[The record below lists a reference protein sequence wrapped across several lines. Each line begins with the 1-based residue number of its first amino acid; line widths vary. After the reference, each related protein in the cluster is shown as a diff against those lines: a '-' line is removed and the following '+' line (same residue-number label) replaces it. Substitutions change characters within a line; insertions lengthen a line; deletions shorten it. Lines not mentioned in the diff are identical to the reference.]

1 MHFGHPAPAELEG
14 WHDTIEPQSKSPFF
28 AENLYFW
35 GNSLKGSE
43 HGTALRSIPH
53 ATCDVHHATHG
64 PSSPPQSGTPDAR
77 AQSGFRGAAKPLPSA
92 ADFLFTVRM
101 SFTEASA
108 SRVISWFTFSLDG
121 EEYAT
126 RHRPSKPWTL
136 PRADVRARTRNIR
149 TRNGMCSLRRGAFT
163 HARARLQG
171 FGLRRYSLPA
181 EFDNCTAPRA
191 AGGAH
196 QARAKALGPPP
207 GQVGPSL
214 GTAITNTPVGRRGV
228 LSPTAARCSARSVRP
243 NALALSLCAMWD
255 RPRPEGAQRCD
266 RSAIDVRLLR
276 IRTPAHT

>member
-1 MHFGHPAPAELEG
+1 MARHHRAAEQKSVLRRESVLLGELAQRLRARYRPAQHTSCNMRRTPCNTRPVVTE
-14 WHDTIEPQSKSPFF
+14 
-28 AENLYFW
+28 
-35 GNSLKGSE
+35 
-43 HGTALRSIPH
+43 
-53 ATCDVHHATHG
+53 
-64 PSSPPQSGTPDAR
+64 SGTPDAR
-77 AQSGFRGAAKPLPSA
+77 AQLGFRGAAKPMPSA

-126 RHRPSKPWTL
+126 RYRPSKPWTL